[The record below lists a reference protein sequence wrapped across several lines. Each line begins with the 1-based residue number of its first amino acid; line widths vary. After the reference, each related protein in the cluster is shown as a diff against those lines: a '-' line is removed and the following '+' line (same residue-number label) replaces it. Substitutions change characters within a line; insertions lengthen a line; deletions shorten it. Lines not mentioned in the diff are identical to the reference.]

1 MKSFPFDSQIT
12 GTDSETG
19 LPLMDRAQS
28 AETLQKFFENLFQ
41 DGIFQNYEN
50 CCQVSPGSGMN
61 VLVNVGGGC
70 CGGSIFVEENIRTLA
85 LQAAHENLDRIDAII
100 VRKNNNINYRS
111 TDLYVVTGNPAE
123 IPVAPEPT
131 RSSSIHEIVLAH
143 VFVARGTTSIP
154 SYRITDTRLDSSV
167 CGIATPMQEVDTSG
181 IFEQYQAALDEYLE
195 TVASAIDNTLA
206 GNLQNQITA
215 LSNNQADAF
224 SKTSTYSVGDYCIY
238 QNVLKKCIKDVETAG
253 DYDST
258 CWEDTTI
265 GEEFSELNRNLRVYT
280 FSKSATVSYSGNN
293 TMSVKCYRQGNI
305 VTTYISYTGTLPK
318 GIIGLSPSGV
328 SGITIP
334 EGFRPNNEA
343 YGSYVGVAGTSVYE
357 ADNGRYRIS
366 TDGTIYHGCTDES
379 YHERNVTITYHTD
392 DPIPN

>member
-85 LQAAHENLDRIDAII
+85 LQAAHESLDRIDAIV

-265 GEEFSELNRNLRVYT
+265 GEEFSELNRKFVFNRQDESEAGICTPHYIVIIGTIVLKGANADYRQL
-280 FSKSATVSYSGNN
+280 FSASELLSKLKFYDPSISNFEPTKCVVTTNNGDGNAATIHFYAPEWWGSNNAYFQYFYPSTSATIRVNYCIHYINYS
-293 TMSVKCYRQGNI
+293 
-305 VTTYISYTGTLPK
+305 
-318 GIIGLSPSGV
+318 
-328 SGITIP
+328 
-334 EGFRPNNEA
+334 
-343 YGSYVGVAGTSVYE
+343 
-357 ADNGRYRIS
+357 
-366 TDGTIYHGCTDES
+366 
-379 YHERNVTITYHTD
+379 
-392 DPIPN
+392 

>member
-85 LQAAHENLDRIDAII
+85 LQAAHESLDRIDAIV

-111 TDLYVVTGNPAE
+111 TDLYVVTGNPSD
-123 IPVAPEPT
+123 IPVAPDPT

-265 GEEFSELNRNLRVYT
+265 GEEFSELNRKTDDIPVMLSGKMNLYYKSSSQMTGSTSVDSKFNGCKVLVSVQSVEGTPYT
-280 FSKSATVSYSGNN
+280 GSYTWNVTGIVSGGKLTIDAFGSGFVSGHVLSVSYLL
-293 TMSVKCYRQGNI
+293 VI
-305 VTTYISYTGTLPK
+305 
-318 GIIGLSPSGV
+318 
-328 SGITIP
+328 
-334 EGFRPNNEA
+334 
-343 YGSYVGVAGTSVYE
+343 
-357 ADNGRYRIS
+357 
-366 TDGTIYHGCTDES
+366 
-379 YHERNVTITYHTD
+379 
-392 DPIPN
+392 

>member
-85 LQAAHENLDRIDAII
+85 LQAAHESIDRIDAIV

-265 GEEFSELNRNLRVYT
+265 GEEFSELNRKRCYSSDEIDTGKTWINGEKVYR
-280 FSKSATVSYSGNN
+280 
-293 TMSVKCYRQGNI
+293 KCF
-305 VTTYISYTGTLPK
+305 VLTSTGTFAH
-318 GIIGLSPSGV
+318 GISSLDKVLGIDATYYQTGTYGYANCANYITFQKSNIYTSFPS
-328 SGITIP
+328 SGITASSSNP
-334 EGFRPNNEA
+334 
-343 YGSYVGVAGTSVYE
+343 
-357 ADNGRYRIS
+357 
-366 TDGTIYHGCTDES
+366 IY
-379 YHERNVTITYHTD
+379 ITVEYTKS
-392 DPIPN
+392 

>member
-85 LQAAHENLDRIDAII
+85 LQSAHESLDRIDAII

-206 GNLQNQITA
+206 GNLQNQITVLA
-215 LSNNQADAF
+215 NNQADAF

-265 GEEFSELNRNLRVYT
+265 GEEFSELNRKIGNDGNYKFDAVVWTNPTYQIT
-280 FSKSATVSYSGNN
+280 QKNGWVDINYHVTVSGGTASKEFTIASIPEEIRPDNQREFAGWVADSTGKRYAA
-293 TMSVKCYRQGNI
+293 SVKI
-305 VTTYISYTGTLPK
+305 YT
-318 GIIGLSPSGV
+318 S
-328 SGITIP
+328 
-334 EGFRPNNEA
+334 
-343 YGSYVGVAGTSVYE
+343 
-357 ADNGRYRIS
+357 
-366 TDGTIYHGCTDES
+366 GTIALIAEAAFSEAGFAAVYP
-379 YHERNVTITYHTD
+379 V
-392 DPIPN
+392 

>member
-85 LQAAHENLDRIDAII
+85 LQAAHESLDRIDAII

-181 IFEQYQAALDEYLE
+181 IFAQYQSALDEYLE

-265 GEEFSELNRNLRVYT
+265 GEEFSELNRKTEILNKTDQTPGSALKYRDATELGYTNLT
-280 FSKSATVSYSGNN
+280 FGYWEKGIYLYPGYLDGAPNDFSGLLLVF
-293 TMSVKCYRQGNI
+293 TDGSSFMKYAFAFDGNI
-305 VTTYISYTGTLPK
+305 YSMRQK
-318 GIIGLSPSGV
+318 V
-328 SGITIP
+328 S
-334 EGFRPNNEA
+334 
-343 YGSYVGVAGTSVYE
+343 
-357 ADNGRYRIS
+357 
-366 TDGTIYHGCTDES
+366 DGTISVGWTK
-379 YHERNVTITYHTD
+379 I
-392 DPIPN
+392 

>member
-85 LQAAHENLDRIDAII
+85 LQAAHESLDRIDAIV

-215 LSNNQADAF
+215 LSSNQADAF

-238 QNVLKKCIKDVETAG
+238 QNVLKKCIKDVATAG

-265 GEEFSELNRNLRVYT
+265 GEEFSELNRKKILYDTAITAAGTYT
-280 FSKSATVSYSGNN
+280 LTDSVENYSKIYVVISLYDNGSQPFTNIIPEELYGIASKIGIPPFSNASYFLDTNILLSGN
-293 TMSVKCYRQGNI
+293 TAKITSFQ
-305 VTTYISYTGTLPK
+305 K
-318 GIIGLSPSGV
+318 GSAVSGARILKIIGS
-328 SGITIP
+328 
-334 EGFRPNNEA
+334 N
-343 YGSYVGVAGTSVYE
+343 
-357 ADNGRYRIS
+357 
-366 TDGTIYHGCTDES
+366 
-379 YHERNVTITYHTD
+379 
-392 DPIPN
+392 

>member
-1 MKSFPFDSQIT
+1 
-12 GTDSETG
+12 
-19 LPLMDRAQS
+19 MDRAQS

-85 LQAAHENLDRIDAII
+85 LQAAHESLDRIDAII

-181 IFEQYQAALDEYLE
+181 IFAQYQSALDEYLE

-265 GEEFSELNRNLRVYT
+265 GEEFSELNRNLIQSGTELVPNANGYFAIKNIT
-280 FSKSATVSYSGNN
+280 FPVPYAEIPNVTATVSNGDNN
-293 TMSVKCYRQGNI
+293 DSLEANIFSQVGRVSKTGCVLKVCCWNEKLAGSKFKVSWIAVGRRSV
-305 VTTYISYTGTLPK
+305 
-318 GIIGLSPSGV
+318 
-328 SGITIP
+328 
-334 EGFRPNNEA
+334 
-343 YGSYVGVAGTSVYE
+343 
-357 ADNGRYRIS
+357 
-366 TDGTIYHGCTDES
+366 
-379 YHERNVTITYHTD
+379 
-392 DPIPN
+392 

>member
-85 LQAAHENLDRIDAII
+85 LQAAHESLDRIDAIV

-265 GEEFSELNRNLRVYT
+265 GEEFSELNRNRIKYEY
-280 FSKSATVSYSGNN
+280 FEKSCTCDGSSRAYFDIGTLNIPSGYKLLGILPISGREDWWQVSYS
-293 TMSVKCYRQGNI
+293 VKSDNAINAVVYNYFSSSI
-305 VTTYISYTGTLPK
+305 TATLK
-318 GIIGLSPSGV
+318 LS
-328 SGITIP
+328 
-334 EGFRPNNEA
+334 A
-343 YGSYVGVAGTSVYE
+343 LYA
-357 ADNGRYRIS
+357 
-366 TDGTIYHGCTDES
+366 
-379 YHERNVTITYHTD
+379 
-392 DPIPN
+392 PI